1 LQRVSTGAQQGAKLV
16 AFKNVV
22 VPWLSGGALLLGYA
36 TFAWLRGRKGPIK
49 NSKGGTTL
57 TDYEPEPLSDQLERV
72 PDAFVTDSEE
82 QALPANSNG
91 LSRQADLGA
100 LFLGRAAS
108 ALSPFQ
114 SDPNRMRSPR

>member
-1 LQRVSTGAQQGAKLV
+1 V

-36 TFAWLRGRKGPIK
+36 TFAWLRGRRGAAARAQ
-49 NSKGGTTL
+49 GGVTL
-57 TDYEPEPLSDQLERV
+57 RDYEVEPLSDHLERV
-72 PDAFVTDSEE
+72 PEASLAAAEE
-82 QALPANSNG
+82 PAAPANSNG
-91 LSRQADLGA
+91 PSRQADLGA